1 MGNTV
6 CLMDQYILEI
16 RRIYEKKKQKK
27 RDLKERKTADFT
39 KFKALNIVAARSQP
53 KKSIRK

>member
-16 RRIYEKKKQKK
+16 RRIYEKKQKK